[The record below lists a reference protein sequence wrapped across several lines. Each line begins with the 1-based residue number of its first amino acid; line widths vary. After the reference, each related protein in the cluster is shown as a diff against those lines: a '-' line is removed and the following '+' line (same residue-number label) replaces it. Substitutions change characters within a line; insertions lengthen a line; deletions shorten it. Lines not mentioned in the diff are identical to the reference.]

1 MQSLVSED
9 NIKASEVDDS
19 TINDGQSIK
28 RPIPILFIFIFA
40 LSGVMIS
47 FVYGQFSILFYKYY
61 KDMSK
66 EELNRL
72 TFTAFMIEGCGECLG
87 GLLLAVFSTKI
98 TNIPFTYTIN
108 GLLFAASL
116 ILLNFGFENN
126 NVEVINGGAFFI
138 GVADCFCFSMALA
151 IGGHW
156 NEKGVSLFN
165 LGQSGTVAIISVLHI
180 YMDFSY
186 LTIIYG
192 LIFMLS
198 ILPLFVY
205 RRSIR

>member
-1 MQSLVSED
+1 M
-9 NIKASEVDDS
+9 IKVE
-19 TINDGQSIK
+19 IIK
-28 RPIPILFIFIFA
+28 KAIPTLFIFIFA

-47 FVYGQFSILFYKYY
+47 FVYGQFSILFYNYY

-66 EELNRL
+66 EQLNKL
-72 TFTAFMIEGCGECLG
+72 TFTAFMVEGCGECLG
-87 GLLLAVFSTKI
+87 GLLLAIFSKKI
-98 TNIPFTYTIN
+98 TNFPLTYTLN
-108 GLLFAASL
+108 GLLFAGSL

-126 NVEVINGGAFFI
+126 NIDVINGAAFFI

-165 LGQSGTVAIISVLHI
+165 LGQSGIVAIISILHI
-180 YMDFSY
+180 FIDFSY

-192 LIFMLS
+192 LIFVLS

-205 RRSIR
+205 RRNLS